1 METSHEIDVTSLD
14 DEHRRA
20 LEDVIGTQLRH
31 NQRLMISVTE
41 VDVTPATDTPRRA
54 QSISDWTSVYE
65 GLTDE
70 EVEAIDREVKTR
82 ANLSRHLP

>member
-14 DEHRRA
+14 DKHRRA
-20 LEDVIGTQLRH
+20 LEDVIGAQLRR

-41 VDVTPATDTPRRA
+41 VDMTPSAVPAQHA

-70 EVEAIDREVKTR
+70 EVEAIDHEVKTR
-82 ANLSRHLP
+82 ADLTRDLP